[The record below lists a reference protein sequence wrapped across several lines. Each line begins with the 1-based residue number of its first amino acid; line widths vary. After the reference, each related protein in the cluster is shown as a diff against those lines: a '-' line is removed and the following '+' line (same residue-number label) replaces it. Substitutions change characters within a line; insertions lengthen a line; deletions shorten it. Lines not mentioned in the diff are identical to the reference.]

1 MRLLPLIAGSPPA
14 PLICCCSYRA
24 ALGMY
29 ELELA
34 YMVVAHAQQVGRNML
49 ER

>member
-1 MRLLPLIAGSPPA
+1 MRALLLGLLRNELTSSRQI
-14 PLICCCSYRA
+14 LNTNRYRA

-34 YMVVAHAQQVGRNML
+34 YMVVAHAQQVR
-49 ER
+49 